1 MRKSQP
7 SAARVAFNFVLLIG
21 IANLFADLT
30 YEGARSIN
38 GQFLASLGASAL
50 VVGFTAGAGEL
61 LGYGLRSITGLISDR
76 TARYWLVTITGYVVN
91 MAAVPALALAGNW
104 PLAAALIMTERTGRA
119 IRKPSTEA
127 MLAHA
132 GHQIGQGWVFGLNE
146 ALDQAGA
153 TVGPLIM
160 AVVLFLKGGYRQGYA
175 LLAIPAII
183 TIGTILAA
191 RRLFP
196 RPSDLEAGHELNRVA
211 LSRRYWYYLAAAS
224 CIAAGFA
231 DFALIGYH
239 FQKMT
244 VISPALI
251 PIYYAVAMGAGAI
264 GALALGRLYDINR
277 TWTVLGTFLAGAF
290 FAPLVFLGG
299 PLIAL
304 AGMLL
309 WGIGLAAQESLLR
322 PLVAVIVDAS
332 RRATAFG
339 LFDTGFGV
347 AWFIGS
353 VVLGYLY
360 GVSILGL
367 VIFSVLVQLI
377 ALPLF
382 AFAGLSPAP
391 VNPRTGH

>member
-1 MRKSQP
+1 
-7 SAARVAFNFVLLIG
+7 VIG

-38 GQFLASLGASAL
+38 GQFLATLGASAL
-50 VVGFTAGAGEL
+50 AVGFTAGAGEL
-61 LGYGLRSITGLISDR
+61 LGYGLRSVTGLISDR
-76 TARYWLVTITGYVVN
+76 TGRYWFVTIAGYAVN

-104 PLAAALIMTERTGRA
+104 PLAAVLIMAERTGRA

-132 GHQIGQGWVFGLNE
+132 GHQMGQGWVFGLNE

-153 TVGPLIM
+153 TIGPLII
-160 AVVLFLKGGYRQGYA
+160 ALVLFIKGGYRQGYA
-175 LLAIPAII
+175 LLAIPAIV
-183 TIGTILAA
+183 TVATILIA
-191 RRLFP
+191 RRWFP
-196 RPSDLEAGHELNRVA
+196 RPSDLEAGHRVDRQG
-211 LSRRYWYYLAAAS
+211 LSRRYWIYLVAAGLV
-224 CIAAGFA
+224 AAGFA

-239 FQKMT
+239 FQQMSI
-244 VISPALI
+244 ISPTLI
-251 PIYYAVAMGAGAI
+251 PVYYAVAMGAGAV
-264 GALALGRLYDINR
+264 GALALGRLADINQ
-277 TWTVLGTFLAGAF
+277 TGTVLGTFLAGAF

-304 AGMLL
+304 VGMVL

-322 PLVAVIVDAS
+322 SVVATIVDAS

-353 VVLGYLY
+353 VVMGYLY
-360 GVSILGL
+360 GISISGL
-367 VIFSVLVQLI
+367 VIFSLVLQLI

-382 AFAGLSPAP
+382 AIAGRSPGRKPQAP
-391 VNPRTGH
+391 RP

>member
-1 MRKSQP
+1 VRRSQP
-7 SAARVAFNFVLLIG
+7 TPARVALNFVLVIG

-50 VVGFTAGAGEL
+50 AVGFTAGAGEL

-76 TARYWLVTITGYVVN
+76 TGRYWLVTITGYLVN
-91 MAAVPALALAGNW
+91 MAAVPAMALSGNW
-104 PLAAALIMTERTGRA
+104 PLAGALIMAERTGRA

-153 TVGPLIM
+153 TIGPLIM
-160 AVVLFLKGGYRQGYA
+160 ALVLFVKGGYRQGYA
-175 LLAIPAII
+175 LLAIPAIV
-183 TIGTILAA
+183 TIATILVA
-191 RRLFP
+191 RRWFP
-196 RPSDLEAGHELNRVA
+196 RPSDLEAGPPLDRKG
-211 LSRRYWYYLAAAS
+211 LSRRYWYYLVAGG
-224 CIAAGFA
+224 CLAAGFA

-239 FQKMT
+239 FQKVS
-244 VISPALI
+244 VISPTLI
-251 PIYYAVAMGAGAI
+251 PVYYAVAMGAGAV
-264 GALALGRLYDINR
+264 GALALGRLHDMNQAG
-277 TWTVLGTFLAGAF
+277 TVLGTFLAAAF

-304 AGMLL
+304 GGMVL

-322 PLVAVIVDAS
+322 SVVAGIVDAS

-339 LFDTGFGV
+339 LFDTGFGI

-353 VVLGYLY
+353 VVMGYLY
-360 GVSILGL
+360 GISIAGL
-367 VIFSVLVQLI
+367 VIFSVLLQLI
-377 ALPLF
+377 GLPLL
-382 AFAGLSPAP
+382 AFAGL
-391 VNPRTGH
+391 RTGGTARTLSA